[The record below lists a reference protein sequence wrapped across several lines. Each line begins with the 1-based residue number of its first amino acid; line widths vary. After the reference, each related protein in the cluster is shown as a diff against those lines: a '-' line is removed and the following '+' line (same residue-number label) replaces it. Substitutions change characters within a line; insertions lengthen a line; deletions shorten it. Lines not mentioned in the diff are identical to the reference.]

1 AWRYRRHRAALS
13 DIRAGTPVPL
23 LERMRTD
30 QMVPLGA
37 ALAALTMGRGT
48 LATILTAAAI
58 MGLPAAVLAPGLLAF
73 RATAQG
79 RGGSRGQR
87 SGRKK
92 SRRSEIRRSGASR
105 PAKWPP
111 R

>member
-1 AWRYRRHRAALS
+1 VISGRVRAH
-13 DIRAGTPVPL
+13 PL

-37 ALAALTMGRGT
+37 ALAALTMARGT

-58 MGLPAAVLAPGLLAF
+58 KGLPAAVLAPGLLAF

-79 RGGSRGQR
+79 RGRESGSAERA
-87 SGRKK
+87 
-92 SRRSEIRRSGASR
+92 EEV
-105 PAKWPP
+105 P
-111 R
+111 